1 MIRLNTSD
9 IIRIGCRLSILKI
22 FRRDARIRSS
32 ERGFGYSELYEV
44 VKQSGVKYIIIEQ
57 QQFTETSLKSAEM
70 SFHFMQRLIKG
81 PQGVKG

>member
-1 MIRLNTSD
+1 M
-9 IIRIGCRLSILKI
+9 
-22 FRRDARIRSS
+22 
-32 ERGFGYSELYEV
+32 